1 LIDILDQVAIFSG
14 VDEEFSMVAVIDR
27 LALRPSYRNL
37 LWAVGRFDIDSEV
50 TRCEVASMD
59 PENLPQ

>member
-1 LIDILDQVAIFSG
+1 
-14 VDEEFSMVAVIDR
+14 MVAVIDC